1 MSDYRPISLIGC
13 MYKVLGKLLANRLR
27 VAISEVIGETQS
39 AFISGHQLVD
49 SVLVL
54 NEAINEIRRK
64 KLKAFVFKADFEKA
78 YDCVNWDC
86 LDWIMRRMGFED
98 RWCRWIRECLQSV
111 RMSVLINGSPTE
123 EFNASKGLRQGDTL
137 SPFLLVALK
146 PFYDGLN

>member
-64 KLKAFVFKADFEKA
+64 KIE
-78 YDCVNWDC
+78 
-86 LDWIMRRMGFED
+86 GF
-98 RWCRWIRECLQSV
+98 C
-111 RMSVLINGSPTE
+111 
-123 EFNASKGLRQGDTL
+123 F
-137 SPFLLVALK
+137 
-146 PFYDGLN
+146 